1 MARPSLR
8 PSGKTSGEASL
19 SAEERAALQTRRR
32 FARRQW
38 ARRWLAWK
46 RVVAALLVLVLVGG
60 GIYAVYFSDVLAADQ
75 VEVTGES
82 TLTDDQVRDVARVP
96 LGDPLARIDLEA
108 IRRRVESLPVVK
120 SADVSRQW
128 PHDVLIE
135 VEERTA
141 VAVVEIA
148 GSLRGLDAEGIVFGT
163 FRRAPDGLP
172 RVRTTST
179 TSGDALREA
188 ALVVSALPSD
198 LAATVDHVEVL
209 TVDQITL
216 ELRDGRTVRWGSS
229 AQSDEKAAVLE
240 VLLRQDAQ
248 VYDVS
253 VPGSP
258 TTSAR

>member
-1 MARPSLR
+1 MARTAHTP
-8 PSGKTSGEASL
+8 
-19 SAEERAALQTRRR
+19 EERAALQTRRR

-46 RVVAALLVLVLVGG
+46 YVVAALLLVVLVGG
-60 GIYAVYFSDVLAADQ
+60 GSYAVFFSDALAADG
-75 VEVTGES
+75 VEVTGER
-82 TLTDDQVRDVARVP
+82 TLTDDQVREVAQVP
-96 LGDPLARIDLEA
+96 LGDPLARVDLDA
-108 IRRRVESLPVVK
+108 IQRRVESLPVVK
-120 SADVSRQW
+120 SAEVSRQW

-163 FRRAPDGLP
+163 YREAPDGLP
-172 RVRTTST
+172 RVRTTAT

-188 ALVVSALPSD
+188 ALVVAALPSD
-198 LAATVDHVEVL
+198 LAARVNHVEVL
-209 TVDQITL
+209 TVDQIAL
-216 ELRDGRTVRWGSS
+216 ELKDGRRVRWGSS
-229 AQSDEKAAVLE
+229 AQSDEKAKVLE
-240 VLLRQDAQ
+240 ALLLQDAQ

-253 VPGSP
+253 VPGNP

>member
-1 MARPSLR
+1 MARPAR
-8 PSGKTSGEASL
+8 GT
-19 SAEERAALQTRRR
+19 EERIALQTRRR

-46 RVVAALLVLVLVGG
+46 YVVAAVLLVVLVGG
-60 GIYAVYFSDVLAADQ
+60 GTYAVYFSDALAVDG

-82 TLTDDQVRDVARVP
+82 TLTDDQVREVARVP
-96 LGDPLARIDLEA
+96 IGDPLARVDLEA
-108 IRRRVESLPVVK
+108 VRRRVESLPVVL
-120 SADVSRQW
+120 SAEVSRQW

-163 FRRAPDGLP
+163 YREAPAGLP
-172 RVRTTST
+172 RVRTTAT

-188 ALVVSALPSD
+188 ALVVAALPSE
-198 LAATVDHVEVL
+198 LAARVDHVEVL
-209 TVDQITL
+209 TVDQIAL
-216 ELRDGRTVRWGSS
+216 ELKDGRRVRWGSS
-229 AQSDEKAAVLE
+229 AQSDEKAEVLE
-240 VLLRQDAQ
+240 VLLLQDAQ
-248 VYDVS
+248 LYDVS

-258 TTSAR
+258 TTSAG

>member
-1 MARPSLR
+1 MARSSL
-8 PSGKTSGEASL
+8 T
-19 SAEERAALQTRRR
+19 AEERAALQTRRR

-46 RVVAALLVLVLVGG
+46 YVVAALLLVVLVGG
-60 GIYAVYFSDVLAADQ
+60 GVYAVYFSDALAADG
-75 VEVTGES
+75 VVVTGES
-82 TLTDDQVRDVARVP
+82 TLTDDQVRDVARVE
-96 LGDPLARIDLEA
+96 LGDPLARIDLESV
-108 IRRRVESLPVVK
+108 RRRVESLPVVK

-163 FRRAPDGLP
+163 YRQPPDGLP
-172 RVRTTST
+172 RVRTTAS

-188 ALVVSALPSD
+188 ALVVAALPSE
-198 LAATVDHVEVL
+198 LAARVDHVEVL

-216 ELRDGRTVRWGSS
+216 ELAEGRTVRWGSS
-229 AQSDEKAAVLE
+229 AQSEEKAAVLE
-240 VLLRQDAQ
+240 ALLRQEAQ

>member
-1 MARPSLR
+1 MARAVR
-8 PSGKTSGEASL
+8 DDDA
-19 SAEERAALQTRRR
+19 RAALQTRRR

-46 RVVAALLVLVLVGG
+46 YVVAAVLLVVLVGG
-60 GIYAVYFSDVLAADQ
+60 GTYTVYFSDVLATEGVQ
-75 VEVTGES
+75 VTGES
-82 TLTDDQVRDVARVP
+82 TLTDDQVREVARVP
-96 LGDPLARIDLEA
+96 LGDPLARIDLDA
-108 IRRRVESLPVVK
+108 VRRRVESLPVVK
-120 SADVSRQW
+120 SAEVSRQW

-163 FRRAPDGLP
+163 FKKAPPGLP
-172 RVRTTST
+172 RVRTDSS

-188 ALVVSALPSD
+188 ALVAAALPGD
-198 LAATVDHVEVL
+198 LAALVDHVEVF
-209 TVDQITL
+209 TVDQISL
-216 ELRDGRTVRWGSS
+216 DLKDGRKVRWGSS
-229 AQSDEKAAVLE
+229 AQSEEKAEVLE

-258 TTSAR
+258 TTSPK